1 MQPFDIH
8 LNRDLLYA
16 YVGDKSGAD
25 SVSYTAEVPPS
36 HLIRVIQGEL
46 SIGKPGHLL
55 KVAPGQWAM
64 SPPGPRQQWF
74 APGTRILSIG
84 FLARWP
90 HGVDLLTA
98 PEGIL
103 FASEVGNH
111 WEASAFR
118 LLQAVESCVGE
129 GADWLAAR
137 RWQEKASLPHYL
149 LIQGRFLEWLTHFLS
164 ACSEANLDAS
174 DFQIH
179 LSMTQ
184 DSRVEKAIALIEEWS
199 GDRNLQTADVAAAI
213 GVSKDRLDQLFKE
226 ALGLTVYGYREGVR
240 LKRICSALLNPS
252 RQIKEISVLA
262 GFTQS
267 SNFTRWFR
275 RKMGMS
281 PAEYRSAER
290 EHP

>member
-1 MQPFDIH
+1 MHSFDIH
-8 LNRDLLYA
+8 LNRELLYA
-16 YVGDKSGAD
+16 YVGDKSEAD

-36 HLIRVIQGEL
+36 HLIRVIEGAL
-46 SIGKPGHLL
+46 WMGKPGQLL
-55 KVAPGQWAM
+55 KVVPGQWAM

-90 HGVDLLTA
+90 HGVNLLTA
-98 PEGIL
+98 PGGIL
-103 FASEVGNH
+103 FAPEVGNH
-111 WEASAFR
+111 WEASAYR
-118 LLQAVESCVGE
+118 LLRAVESCVGE
-129 GADWLAAR
+129 GADWLEAR
-137 RWQEKASLPHYL
+137 RWQEKANLPHYL
-149 LIQGRFLEWLTHFLS
+149 LIQGRFLEWLEHILS
-164 ACSEANLDAS
+164 ACLDANLDAS

-184 DSRVEKAIALIEEWS
+184 DSRVEKAVAFIEEWS
-199 GDRNLQTADVAAAI
+199 GDRNLQTVDVAAAI

-226 ALGLTVYGYREGVR
+226 ALGMTVHGYREGIQ
-240 LKRICSALLNPS
+240 LKQVCSALLDPS
-252 RQIKEISVLA
+252 RQVKEISFSV

-281 PAEYRSAER
+281 PAEYRAAER
-290 EHP
+290 